1 MSVFNRFGA
10 SRLVLAV
17 ALASGVAVTFAAP
30 AEAAKKKEEKA
41 EANKG
46 TYSKEFAAA
55 YSPFA
60 TKLKEGGDLAALKPE
75 LAALQATAQTPDDK
89 YTAGQVTVSL
99 GVKLNDR
106 ALQRQG
112 GAMMVD
118 SGSTLAGAERAS
130 QIYSVATMAYEDKDW
145 AVARTRAQ
153 EAVAAG
159 YNGDVDLLI
168 AETYFAE
175 NQPAAGID
183 ALDKAIAKKV
193 AAGQPVPDSWL
204 KRGLALAYNN
214 KLGPAANKYAAMYA
228 QYYPSASSW
237 GDAIGT
243 VRTFNQYRDQDLL
256 DVMRLAQRAGALR
269 SADDY
274 LDYVSAADARRLPGE
289 TQRIIKAGI
298 AAGLLN
304 TGDPFINDAN
314 TISSGRVAADMADLP
329 KIATEARAAGATAT
343 TLMAAGDAFLSYQK
357 PAEAEEFY
365 TLALAKPGADTAR
378 VLTRLGIAQLDQGK
392 TAEAEANFAKVE
404 GARQAMA
411 RLWALYAQQSGKPAA
426 Q

>member
-17 ALASGVAVTFAAP
+17 ALASGVAVSFAAP

-41 EANKG
+41 EGNKG

-55 YSPFA
+55 YTPFA
-60 TKLKEGGDLAALKPE
+60 TKLKAGGDLAPLRAE
-75 LAALQATAQTPDDK
+75 LAALHATAQTPDDK

-112 GAMMVD
+112 GEMMID
-118 SGSTLAGAERAS
+118 SGSTLSGADRAA
-130 QIYSVATMAYEDKDW
+130 QIWSIASMAYEDKDW
-145 AVARTRAQ
+145 ATARSRAQ
-153 EAVAAG
+153 QAVAAG
-159 YNGDVDLLI
+159 FTGDADLMI
-168 AETYFAE
+168 AESYFAE
-175 NQPAAGID
+175 NQAAAGVE
-183 ALDKAIAKKV
+183 ALDKAIAKKI

-204 KRGLALAYNN
+204 KRGLALSYNN
-214 KLGPAANKYAAMYA
+214 KLGPAASKYAAMYA

-237 GDAIGT
+237 GDAIG
-243 VRTFNQYRDQDLL
+243 VARNFNQYRDQELL
-256 DVMRLAQRAGALR
+256 DIMRLAQRAGAMR
-269 SADDY
+269 SGDDY
-274 LDYVSAADARRLPGE
+274 LDYISAADARRLPGE
-289 TQRIIKAGI
+289 TQRIIQAGI
-298 AAGLLN
+298 AAGLLSGSDDFVN
-304 TGDPFINDAN
+304 QAK
-314 TISSGRVAADMADLP
+314 TIAAGRIAADTADLP
-329 KIATEARAAGATAT
+329 KIAREARLPNATAT
-343 TLMAAGDAFLSYQK
+343 TLMAAGDAYLSYQK

-365 TLALAKPGADTAR
+365 TLALTKPGADTAR

-392 TAEAEANFAKVE
+392 TAEAQANFAKVE

-411 RLWALYAQQSGKPAA
+411 RLWALYAQQGAKT